1 MPARKRNREGKDAWR
16 GARCVCA
23 TRRWRGCPGDRLIS
37 AATLLAAIGDIAR
50 FSDAK
55 HLVGYAGLGARVH
68 DSGRTHHGGRIT
80 KAGRKDIRWTMVEA
94 ARHAARTHAYWKGQF
109 ARLEPRLGK
118 AKAYVAIARRML
130 VAVWHI
136 LSEET
141 ADCHADAE
149 QVACALFA
157 HAYRVGVRNLPGGLS
172 ALAYTRQQLDRLGLG
187 QDERAGGEYDAAG
200 RLPRGRHPPLD
211 FGGRGRR
218 GFGYVE

>member
-50 FSDAK
+50 FPDAK

-141 ADCHADAE
+141 ADCHADAQ
-149 QVACALFA
+149 QVACAFFA

-187 QDERAGGEYDAAG
+187 AELTSLPWGSKHYKLPPSS
-200 RLPRGRHPPLD
+200 LPR
-211 FGGRGRR
+211 
-218 GFGYVE
+218 